1 MIRRLITR
9 VLLALGIGL
18 GLFVG
23 VAAAANGSTGKSGSG
38 TGTSAVPSSAG
49 VQGFGAAAPI
59 QIGTIV
65 QLSGNNASQVAPASY
80 DKLEQMYGVSVD
92 PQSLSLTVST
102 GGVTNETYVATAGT
116 YPVLVSTQNG
126 PIKQNDYITLS
137 NIDGVGMKASTD
149 EKIVLGRAG
158 GAFDGRSNG
167 IGNVAL
173 KDSKGGT
180 KSVTLGVI
188 RVVIDIKHNPNQKST
203 KANVPNW
210 LQRLGEAVAEKPV
223 GPFRIY
229 LSIFI
234 TGVSIVAA
242 CVILYGGV
250 RNSIISIG
258 RNPLSK
264 KSIFR
269 GLLEIVLTSIIVL
282 IVGLFAVYL
291 LLKL

>member
-1 MIRRLITR
+1 MLCLGAGLI
-9 VLLALGIGL
+9 LG
-18 GLFVG
+18 VG
-23 VAAAANGSTGKSGSG
+23 VTAAAGSPTTSTNPNTTSTGI
-38 TGTSAVPSSAG
+38 
-49 VQGFGAAAPI
+49 QGFGAAAPI

-65 QLSGNNASQVAPASY
+65 QLSGNSASQVSAASY
-80 DKLEQMYGVSVD
+80 DKLEQMYGVTVD

-102 GGVTNETYVATAGT
+102 SGVTNETYVATAGK

-126 PIKQNDYITLS
+126 PIKQNDFITLS
-137 NIDGVGMKASTD
+137 NIDGVGMKAGTD

-158 GAFDGRSNG
+158 AAFDGKSNG
-167 IGNVAL
+167 IGNVGL
-173 KDSKGGT
+173 KDTKGQSA
-180 KSVTLGVI
+180 KSVTLGI
-188 RVVIDIKHNPNQKST
+188 IPVVIDIKHNPNQKST

-210 LQRLGEAVAEKPV
+210 LQRIGEAVAEKPV

>member
-1 MIRRLITR
+1 
-9 VLLALGIGL
+9 
-18 GLFVG
+18 VG
-23 VAAAANGSTGKSGSG
+23 TVAAATP
-38 TGTSAVPSSAG
+38 TTSAPTNNSTT
-49 VQGFGAAAPI
+49 VQNFGAAKPI
-59 QIGTIV
+59 QNGTIV
-65 QLSGNNASQVAPASY
+65 QLAGQNGSQVTAASF
-80 DKLEQMYGVSVD
+80 DKIEQMYGVAVD
-92 PQSLSLTVST
+92 PQSLSLTVSK

-116 YPVLVSTQNG
+116 YPVLISTQNG
-126 PIKQNDYITLS
+126 AIKEGDYITIS
-137 NIDGVGMKASTD
+137 AIDGVGMKADS
-149 EKIVLGRAG
+149 EQKLVLGRAG
-158 GAFDGRSNG
+158 SAFNGKSNG
-167 IGNVAL
+167 IGNVSL
-173 KDSKGGT
+173 KDTKGQSAKT
-180 KSVTLGVI
+180 VTLGI
-188 RVVIDIKHNPNQKST
+188 IPVVVDIKHNPIQKST
-203 KANVPNW
+203 KANVPQW
-210 LQRLGEAVAEKPV
+210 LQRIGEAVAEKPV

-269 GLLEIVLTSIIVL
+269 GLLEIILTSIIVL